1 MKDYLLTYEDGSTLL
16 LHPSFFPIR
25 VPALRMLLR
34 DVDQIGQAEA
44 FRDWA
49 LECFEGLPEV
59 YKKAAAAQTA
69 EAKRLLKEAAEAAKE
84 ATDLLK
90 RYRKEKDAG
99 LHVDYLKAV
108 KRRDDKR
115 MEARNCSLEAARSTR
130 QVKKLDANREEVEVW
145 QKLPKR
151 RS

>member
-1 MKDYLLTYEDGSTLL
+1 MKDFLLTYEDGSTML
-16 LHPSFFPIR
+16 LHPSFFPVRI
-25 VPALRMLLR
+25 PALRMLLH

-59 YKKAAAAQTA
+59 YKKAAAAQTVEA
-69 EAKRLLKEAAEAAKE
+69 ERLLQEAGEAAKE
-84 ATDLLK
+84 ATDILK

-99 LHVDYLKAV
+99 LHVDYLRAV

-115 MEARNCSLEAARSTR
+115 MEARNCRLEAARNTR
-130 QVKKLDANREEVEVW
+130 QVKKLDANREEVEAW

-151 RS
+151 MS